1 MIKNTSNADRA
12 VLNRVLSSVGQCSK
26 RVLLLEL
33 QSFWIEGHR
42 LALDLDVDDTHASQL
57 TGAFLLGRSYLA
69 DLADDA
75 IGLPIGLLLEEAEAS
90 RLVDRP
96 LELSLFRLRLL
107 RDPQKVGPL
116 LLLLGLGGA
125 GVGSARPGPC
135 RIR

>member
-33 QSFWIEGHR
+33 QSFGVEGHR
-42 LALDLDVDDTHASQL
+42 LALDLDVHDTHASQL
-57 TGAFLLGRSYLA
+57 TGAFLLGRGDLA
-69 DLADDA
+69 DLAYDA

-116 LLLLGLGGA
+116 LLLLRLGGA